1 MSSLNDSMEDF
12 LTEIEKYS
20 KRREEEK
27 KNTLSEVTNY
37 DEEFEEVSDNLID
50 NLHDTQRRSGNRKE
64 ES

>member
-50 NLHDTQRRSGNRKE
+50 NLHDTQRIS
-64 ES
+64 